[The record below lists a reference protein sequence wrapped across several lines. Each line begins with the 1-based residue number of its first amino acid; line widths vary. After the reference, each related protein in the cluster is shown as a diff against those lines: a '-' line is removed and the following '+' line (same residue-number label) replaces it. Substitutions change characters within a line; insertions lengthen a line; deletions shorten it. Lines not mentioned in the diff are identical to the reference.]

1 MATNYTRLQNI
12 FLELLNHDVDFQIK
26 NTLDGDLVPVKE
38 ITGNE
43 FSIQVDLED
52 MSDDAEDG
60 IYRFFKYVDVDG
72 KKVIVSEMSCDT
84 MKELEEI
91 VIDWIK
97 NWKFAKKQFK
107 NYINVK
113 LFNASPVI
121 NDCRFSYEV
130 N

>member
-1 MATNYTRLQNI
+1 MASNYTRLQNI
-12 FLELLNHDVDFQIK
+12 FLELLNHDVNFQVE

-52 MSDDAEDG
+52 MSDDVEDG
-60 IYRFFKYVDVDG
+60 IYRFFKYANVDG
-72 KKVIVSEMSCDT
+72 KKEIVSEMSCDT

-97 NWKFAKKQFK
+97 NWKFAK
-107 NYINVK
+107 NS
-113 LFNASPVI
+113 L
-121 NDCRFSYEV
+121 
-130 N
+130 

>member
-12 FLELLNHDVDFQIK
+12 FLELLNRDVDFQVE

-43 FSIQVDLED
+43 FSIQIDLED

-60 IYRFFKYVDVDG
+60 IYRFFKYANVDG

-84 MKELEEI
+84 MKELEEL
-91 VIDWIK
+91 VMDCIK
-97 NWKFAKKQFK
+97 KLEICKKE
-107 NYINVK
+107 NK
-113 LFNASPVI
+113 L
-121 NDCRFSYEV
+121 
-130 N
+130 